1 MKITSFLG
9 VPSRRAVHRLL
20 QVVVLTV
27 ATQSAW
33 AQGVVAVTRK
43 VEPGDGLVISVDE
56 PDLQKV
62 EKKVD
67 ADGKISFNYL
77 GELTV
82 KGKTTTEIEKL
93 IRDGLDKDWIIN
105 PQVSVVV
112 ASYAEKV
119 VVVKGFVNMPGTVKM
134 PTDRKLSLEEAVSL
148 ARDVSPKG
156 NRRKVE
162 LSRNGETKTYNL
174 DKLSKETDPD
184 KKIYVEPDDVINV
197 REGFF

>member
-1 MKITSFLG
+1 MKITSFFG
-9 VPSRRAVHRLL
+9 VPGRLAVRRLL
-20 QVVVLTV
+20 QIVVLAV
-27 ATQSAW
+27 ATQSGL
-33 AQGVVAVTRK
+33 AQGVAAVTRK

-67 ADGKISFNYL
+67 ADGKISFPYL
-77 GELTV
+77 GELDV
-82 KGKTTTEIEKL
+82 KGKTTTDIEKL

-112 ASYAEKV
+112 AAYAEKV

-134 PTDRKLSLEEAVSL
+134 PPDRKLSLEEAVSL
-148 ARDVSPKG
+148 AHDVSPKG
-156 NRRKVE
+156 NRHRVQ
-162 LSRNGETKTYNL
+162 LSRNGETKTYDL
-174 DKLSKETDPD
+174 DKLSKETDSD
-184 KKIYVEPDDVINV
+184 KKVYVEPDDVINV